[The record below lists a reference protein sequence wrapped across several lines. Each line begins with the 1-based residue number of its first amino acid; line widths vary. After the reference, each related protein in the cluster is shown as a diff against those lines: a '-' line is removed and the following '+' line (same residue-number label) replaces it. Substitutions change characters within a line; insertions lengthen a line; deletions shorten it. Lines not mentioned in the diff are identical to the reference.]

1 MQHAGRDWRQQ
12 DGFLPAWPKVPRGL
26 PDQGA
31 DRLSDRGICVES
43 SGKTAVDLSK
53 DGLAIEPDGVI
64 VTAADSDGEE
74 APAR

>member
-1 MQHAGRDWRQQ
+1 MAQGA
-12 DGFLPAWPKVPRGL
+12 RGL

-64 VTAADSDGEE
+64 VTAAESDG
-74 APAR
+74 

>member
-1 MQHAGRDWRQQ
+1 MAQGA
-12 DGFLPAWPKVPRGL
+12 RGL

-64 VTAADSDGEE
+64 VTAADSDGERRLPDGTRRPMRKE
-74 APAR
+74 TFRA